1 MNKNHSDTPFLLI
14 ETPRA
19 GKWNHRHIVP
29 PGVSQQAYLNIIETA
44 RQKGE
49 GDNFLAVGHD
59 NKVKQFTT
67 DRYAPELLILAGID
81 TKRLSKNQKQALQDS
96 LTSLLGSV
104 DKLVTED
111 IDWNREGETDPVVS
125 EKLAVWFDQHF
136 KDIETIVWN
145 PNLKRLSK
153 KIMSATITIFLVSLG
168 LVSYFGF
175 KGDQPPKEESDVIAA
190 NQLIEAL
197 SNVQPSVDRDA
208 ITKELEYLNLIKNQ
222 EGKMKISSDM
232 KGTVLT
238 SIIRKRVFPEE
249 IEELFSSKEN
259 SVNLKDPQTVNDL
272 TSCKKGIITLAGLK
286 DSYYTP
292 FITMSQVDTLKIKI
306 KKHRTDN
313 DGTYKTAIRADEN
326 LESRCSQNL
335 ADTSPLEFLIKCYK
349 DWGQKNRDDPF
360 WKNAE
365 SLLDSCGKVKL

>member
-29 PGVSQQAYLNIIETA
+29 PAVSQQAYLNIIETA
-44 RQKGE
+44 RQKDE

-145 PNLKRLSK
+145 PNLERLSK
-153 KIMSATITIFLVSLG
+153 KII
-168 LVSYFGF
+168 
-175 KGDQPPKEESDVIAA
+175 
-190 NQLIEAL
+190 N
-197 SNVQPSVDRDA
+197 
-208 ITKELEYLNLIKNQ
+208 
-222 EGKMKISSDM
+222 
-232 KGTVLT
+232 
-238 SIIRKRVFPEE
+238 
-249 IEELFSSKEN
+249 FSSYRFR
-259 SVNLKDPQTVNDL
+259 L
-272 TSCKKGIITLAGLK
+272 
-286 DSYYTP
+286 
-292 FITMSQVDTLKIKI
+292 
-306 KKHRTDN
+306 
-313 DGTYKTAIRADEN
+313 
-326 LESRCSQNL
+326 
-335 ADTSPLEFLIKCYK
+335 
-349 DWGQKNRDDPF
+349 
-360 WKNAE
+360 
-365 SLLDSCGKVKL
+365 